1 MLRWLSALA
10 QAQHKRF
17 LEAADSQ
24 SAADVDMQL
33 APQQP
38 SSKPYLDFLL
48 TIVKGFGGRLELQ
61 YIRR

>member
-1 MLRWLSALA
+1 MLP
-10 QAQHKRF
+10 QAQHQRP
-17 LEAADSQ
+17 LGASDSQ

-38 SSKPYLDFLL
+38 SSSKPYLDFLL
-48 TIVKGFGGRLELQ
+48 TIVKGFGGCLELQ